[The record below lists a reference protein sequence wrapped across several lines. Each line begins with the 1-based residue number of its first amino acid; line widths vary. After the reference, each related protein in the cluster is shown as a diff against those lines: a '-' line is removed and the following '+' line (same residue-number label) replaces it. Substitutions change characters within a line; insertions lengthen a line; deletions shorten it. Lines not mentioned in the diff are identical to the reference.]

1 MARAVSCCSCPVVP
15 LQVMRPHVD
24 FHAHCCT
31 HANANILILVTYILI
46 YGMVLKRVGLGEGLG
61 ERQGWEGG
69 VGGGQRIWEEQAK
82 VDWGCKQCSAVNA
95 ALHCAVQCCA
105 VWSGVVSNVRCGPNS
120 GSTHHPTWSWHSLT

>member
-61 ERQGWEGG
+61 
-69 VGGGQRIWEEQAK
+69 GGGADNVFWEEQGGLGRQA
-82 VDWGCKQCSAVNA
+82 VLCCAMLCSAV
-95 ALHCAVQCCA
+95 LCSAVLCC
-105 VWSGVVSNVRCGPNS
+105 VVR
-120 GSTHHPTWSWHSLT
+120 GS